1 MKRQLA
7 IEYLIE
13 QLTKKQYSDTIPIII
28 EKSKEMERQQII
40 NAFNQSWYDRNN
52 SITPEQYYQ
61 ENYFN

>member
-7 IEYLIE
+7 IEWLID
-13 QLTKKQYSDTIPIII
+13 QLSKPQYAQNISIII
-28 EKSKEMERQQII
+28 EQAKEMQRQQII

-52 SITPEQYYQ
+52 SKTPEEYYE